1 MITAD
6 THSRS
11 YARLAGVFYLIIV
24 VSGVYAIA
32 LVPSQLHVAD
42 DPSATIQNILTNR
55 AFFLSGILGDVILMI
70 AEIMVTVMLFF
81 MFRSVNATLSLA
93 AALARFAMVTVMAA
107 MLFFYAGLLE
117 FAEGTDALTSF
128 SDQQRVEIA
137 YLFLKLHDAGVWI
150 WQVFFTVHLVILGQ
164 LVVKS
169 GFYPRLLGWGLTI
182 GGFGYILDS
191 AVSFALPDAS
201 LLGVVTIALLAL
213 VTISEIGFALW
224 LVFVGPRSKS
234 V

>member
-1 MITAD
+1 MTLSD

-11 YARLAGVFYLIIV
+11 YARLAGIFYLIIV

-32 LVPSQLHVAD
+32 LVPSQLHVPN
-42 DPSATIQNILTNR
+42 DPAATIQNILTKK

-81 MFRSVNATLSLA
+81 MFKSVNATLSLA

-117 FAEGTDALTSF
+117 FAESSDALVSF
-128 SDQQRVEIA
+128 SELQRIEIA
-137 YLFLKLHDAGVWI
+137 YLFLKLHDSGVWI
-150 WQVFFTVHLVILGQ
+150 WQVFFTMHLVILGQ
-164 LVVKS
+164 LVVRS
-169 GFYPRLLGWGLTI
+169 GMYPRLLGWGLTI

-191 AVSFALPDAS
+191 AVSFALPEAS
-201 LLGVVTIALLAL
+201 ILGAVTVALLVV

-224 LVFVGPRSKS
+224 LVFVGPRAKD